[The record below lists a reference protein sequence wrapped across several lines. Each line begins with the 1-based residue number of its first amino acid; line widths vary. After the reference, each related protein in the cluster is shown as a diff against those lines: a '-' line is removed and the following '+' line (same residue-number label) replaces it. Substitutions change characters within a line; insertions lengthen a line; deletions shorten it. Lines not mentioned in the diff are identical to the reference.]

1 MRFALSTDILHDRP
15 NSWPAP
21 PGGFS
26 STKVLG
32 PESDFKATKK
42 SSRSKRQRE
51 KKKSALKDSQ
61 QDHQQQQQNIA
72 SSTGEETAEHPL
84 LTRGLS
90 AGRAGFSV
98 EEMEE
103 ERAKKRSKTSETTT
117 TNGNND
123 S

>member
-1 MRFALSTDILHDRP
+1 MRFALSIDILQDRP

-32 PESDFKATKK
+32 PESDFKPRKK
-42 SSRSKRQRE
+42 SNKTKRQRE
-51 KKKSALKDSQ
+51 KKKSTSTNTQLEQHTS
-61 QDHQQQQQNIA
+61 
-72 SSTGEETAEHPL
+72 SSTGEDGEHPL

-103 ERAKKRSKTSETTT
+103 ERARKRSKPSESTD
-117 TNGNND
+117 GN
-123 S
+123 

>member
-32 PESDFKATKK
+32 PESDFKPRKK
-42 SSRSKRQRE
+42 SSKTKRQRE
-51 KKKSALKDSQ
+51 KKK
-61 QDHQQQQQNIA
+61 A
-72 SSTGEETAEHPL
+72 SSTYTQPEQYTGEEGEHPL

-103 ERAKKRSKTSETTT
+103 ERAKKRSKTSETTD
-117 TNGNND
+117 GNNNA
-123 S
+123 